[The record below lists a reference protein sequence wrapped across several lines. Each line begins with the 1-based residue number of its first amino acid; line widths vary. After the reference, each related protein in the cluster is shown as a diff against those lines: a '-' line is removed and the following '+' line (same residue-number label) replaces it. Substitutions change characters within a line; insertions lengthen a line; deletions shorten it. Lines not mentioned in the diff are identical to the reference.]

1 MEKQTMQ
8 SIEFKVTVK
17 DGIIEIPKAY
27 QDDVI
32 EAETIKVVVV
42 KKENKK
48 RIVDA
53 GFLAELASNPVEIE
67 KFLSREEANER

>member
-1 MEKQTMQ
+1 MQ

-17 DGIIEIPKAY
+17 DGIIEIPQAY

-32 EAETIKVVVV
+32 NAEDVKVVVV
-42 KKENKK
+42 KKEKRK
-48 RIVDA
+48 RIVDT

-67 KFLSREEANER
+67 NLLSREEANER